1 MPRREPPQLEGDAMT
16 LQRTVTLVTTTMSAL
31 AVTTAVALI
40 ILTSALNQLSS
51 RLGTAVER
59 VRVLMEVESDA
70 LQNDRLGGM
79 FDTHAMTDILNRL
92 QHGSDSEFGRDMQR
106 VAGMIDRAGD
116 SATATDHAAHI
127 EAALTLLRKVVEHED
142 LDAQRA
148 TALAAS
154 WNRVANVVGTVGV
167 LLPLAGFVAVLTW
180 FSRRTLQPLVGIADV
195 IGRFAAGDRS
205 ARAPEAG
212 PAEIRQVARSFNE
225 MAFALQQQHDRQFA
239 FVAGIAHDMRNP
251 LSALRVGSAL
261 LQRRPHEA
269 MRISERIAHQV
280 DYLEQL
286 VGDLLDRAQIE
297 AGRLQLRLEVQD
309 LRSVITRVV
318 DEQRAVMRTRNF
330 IMRAP
335 EDPVRV
341 TCDIVRIEQVIRN
354 LLSNAVKYSA
364 ESTDIE
370 VWLQQNLSQAIVSII
385 DHGIGVTARDRERL
399 FQPFVRGEN
408 VGSVG
413 GLGLGLS
420 VTRKIVD
427 GHGGQIEALS
437 TPTGGSTF
445 VVCLP
450 LAATSGAPL
459 VRVGTDVHR
468 EPAVSG

>member
-1 MPRREPPQLEGDAMT
+1 VT
-16 LQRTVTLVTTTMSAL
+16 LQRTVTLVTTTISAL
-31 AVTTAVALI
+31 AVTMAVALI

-59 VRVLMEVESDA
+59 VRVLMEVESHA
-70 LQNDRLGGM
+70 LQHNRLGGM
-79 FDTHAMTDILNRL
+79 FDTHALTDILNRL
-92 QHGSDSEFGRDMQR
+92 QQGSDSEFRRDMQR
-106 VAGMIDRAGD
+106 VAGLIDRAGEA
-116 SATATDHAAHI
+116 STASDHAAHI
-127 EAALTLLRKVVEHED
+127 EAALTLLRKVVERED

-167 LLPLAGFVAVLTW
+167 LLPLAGFVALLTW
-180 FSRRTLQPLVGIADV
+180 FSRRTLQPLVGIADA
-195 IGRFAAGDRS
+195 IERFAAGDHS

-212 PAEIRQVARSFNE
+212 PAEFRQVAGSFNE
-225 MAFALQQQHDRQFA
+225 MAVALQQQHDRQFA
-239 FVAGIAHDMRNP
+239 FVAGIAHDLRNP
-251 LSALRVGSAL
+251 LSALRVGGAL
-261 LQRRPHEA
+261 LQRQPHEA
-269 MRISERIAHQV
+269 LRIGERITHQV

-297 AGRLQLRLEVQD
+297 AGRLRLRLEVQD

-318 DEQRAVMRTRNF
+318 DEQRVVTRTRNF

-341 TCDIVRIEQVIRN
+341 TCDVVRIEQVIRN
-354 LLSNAVKYSA
+354 LLSNAVKYSP

-370 VWLQQNLSQAIVSII
+370 VRLQQKDSQAVLSVI
-385 DHGIGVTARDRERL
+385 DHGIGVTASDRERL

-413 GLGLGLS
+413 GIGLGLS
-420 VTRKIVD
+420 VTRKIVEAHR
-427 GHGGQIEALS
+427 GEIEALS
-437 TPTGGSTF
+437 TAGGGSTF
-445 VVCLP
+445 VARLP
-450 LAATSGAPL
+450 LAATGGALP
-459 VRVGTDVHR
+459 VRIGTDVQG